1 MKRNYNFISLA
12 KRFFPLVTAVM
23 VLVCCI
29 SFPAS
34 AEALNYR
41 DYEVSVTVD
50 GNNDIVTLGFP
61 YEQWADWL
69 FADEDLEYVQS
80 GSGSSFYLDSPKAF
94 RTSMFYI
101 VCAPF
106 GGATFKTE
114 MATVPGHYLSL
125 DNLPSDAKWNM
136 RLEIRLDDEESEIV
150 PAYFGIRSWVVD
162 GDSSFFYEFVPG
174 SSITEIDTGVYDV
187 VLSGDVVTDYDGW
200 FPQVFLKYRDDRRTP
215 VIFSLHSFDITMSIN
230 SYHRV
235 LEDMGYTEQID
246 ELRQELEQQ
255 NIKLDSVINGTPEQN
270 ESANNAAGV
279 LGDKGEQLGNLA
291 GAIQPD
297 KPNLDS
303 VNTNVSDLVPS
314 TGLNSLTSAISPI
327 ANNELVIKILV
338 MVATLILVSYVLF
351 GKRG

>member
-1 MKRNYNFISLA
+1 MPFVSLV
-12 KRFFPLVTAVM
+12 F
-23 VLVCCI
+23 VLMSLFVV
-29 SFPAS
+29 PAS

-50 GNNDIVTLGFP
+50 GNNDVVTLSFP
-61 YEQWADWL
+61 FQDWMDWGL
-69 FADEDLEYVQS
+69 SDYYRDEAVM
-80 GSGSSFYLDSPKAF
+80 GSG
-94 RTSMFYI
+94 YI
-101 VCAPF
+101 VSGEFEFLKSDRAYLLFAPF
-106 GGATFKTE
+106 GNATFRDNID
-114 MATVPGHYLSL
+114 AANIRYLST
-125 DNLPSDAKWNM
+125 DNIPSDASWNVSF
-136 RLEIRLDDEESEIV
+136 RFFASEESSMWDNEFAFV
-150 PAYFGIRSWVVD
+150 RSWIVD
-162 GDSSFFYEFVPG
+162 GDSAFWYETDYTSSFDFIPDVYIPMW
-174 SSITEIDTGVYDV
+174 DDYHYAYDV
-187 VLSGDVVTDYDGW
+187 HLSGVVNTSYDGW
-200 FPQVFLKYRDDRRTP
+200 FPQFLIRFTTGSSIVYFELLT
-215 VIFSLHSFDITMSIN
+215 FDLTMSIN
-230 SYHRV
+230 SYYRV

-314 TGLNSLTSAISPI
+314 SGLNTLTTAISPI

>member
-1 MKRNYNFISLA
+1 MPFVSLV
-12 KRFFPLVTAVM
+12 F
-23 VLVCCI
+23 VLMSLFVV
-29 SFPAS
+29 PAS

-61 YEQWADWL
+61 YEQWIDWVL
-69 FADEDLEYVQS
+69 RPFS
-80 GSGSSFYLDSPKAF
+80 GGSEIATGQGDYFQGEFPWMDNYDKFYL
-94 RTSMFYI
+94 MI
-101 VCAPF
+101 APF
-106 GGATFKTE
+106 GGATFSN
-114 MATVPGHYLSL
+114 VVSPYDGFYLST
-125 DNLPSDAKWNM
+125 DNIPSDAKWSAG
-136 RLEIRLDDEESEIV
+136 LVILADDEANTMSSIH
-150 PAYFGIRSWVVD
+150 FTSRSWVVD
-162 GDSSFFYEFVPG
+162 GSTASIFEYG
-174 SSITEIDTGVYDV
+174 SSTSLTQLENYHYDV
-187 VLSGDVVTDYDGW
+187 TFSGDVCTDSGGW
-200 FPQVFLKYRDDRRTP
+200 FPQFLFHFSADSS
-215 VIFSLHSFDITMSIN
+215 IFWCALTSFEVTMSIN
-230 SYHRV
+230 SYYRV
-235 LEDMGYTEQID
+235 LDEMGYDDQID